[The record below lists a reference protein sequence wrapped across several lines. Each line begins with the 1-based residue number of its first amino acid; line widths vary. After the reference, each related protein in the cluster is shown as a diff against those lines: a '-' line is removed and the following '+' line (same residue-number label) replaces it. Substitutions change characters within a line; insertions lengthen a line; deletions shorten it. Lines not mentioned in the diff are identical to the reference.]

1 MRLVR
6 IKTKIKINQSAK
18 TSSIFSYILM
28 PLVLGIFLFSYVG
41 SGLAAEYNLNDSYSK
56 EIWQLNQE
64 INEKR
69 KAIDQLNKQ
78 TEIYKKTLA
87 QKQQKIT
94 SLSTQLGQINA
105 SIAQT
110 SLEVESL
117 GLQLDELNLKISST
131 QLKIQSKEQ
140 EIKTRQDN
148 IAKIVRALEMS
159 NKQDALLAVLS
170 DDGSLGDYFEKVRSL
185 EQLEETVFNN
195 LKEVQALHIALV
207 SDKSALEDDKKTVED
222 TRTDLDAK
230 KDTLESQKYVKNL
243 LLDQTKGEEQKYKVL
258 LEKSKKEVQAI
269 NSDIVNLEQVA
280 REKLNRQVQKGDL
293 GSTQDFMWPVPSHY
307 ITAYFHDPDY
317 PFRNVFE
324 HPAVDIRAAQGTA
337 IKAAKSGYVARAKNA
352 GMGYSYIMLVH
363 DNDLSTVYGHVS
375 KIIVSEDTYVTQ
387 GQIIGYSGGTPGTPG
402 AGNLTTAP
410 HLHFE
415 VRLNGIPVNP
425 LNYLP

>member
-1 MRLVR
+1 MFAHTLGSVMHKSLVFFVSG
-6 IKTKIKINQSAK
+6 IVIISVFSA
-18 TSSIFSYILM
+18 M
-28 PLVLGIFLFSYVG
+28 
-41 SGLAAEYNLNDSYSK
+41 AAEYNLTDTYNK

-78 TEIYKKTLA
+78 TEIYKKTLS

-94 SLSTQLGQINA
+94 SLSSQLGQINA

-117 GLQLDELNLKISST
+117 DLQIEELNLKLTSAE
-131 QLKIQSKEQ
+131 LKIQAKEA
-140 EIKTRQDN
+140 EIKGRQDSMAE
-148 IAKIVRALEMS
+148 IIRALEMS
-159 NKQDALLAVLS
+159 HKEDILLTILS
-170 DDGSLGDYFEKVRSL
+170 DRGTMADYFERVRTL
-185 EQLEETVFNN
+185 EQLENSVYDN
-195 LKEVQALHIALV
+195 LQEVQNLHIALL
-207 SDKSALEDDKKTVED
+207 SDQSSLEVDKKTLEE
-222 TRTDLDAK
+222 TMGDLDVK
-230 KDTLESQKYVKNL
+230 KDNLESQKYVKNL
-243 LLDQTKGEEQKYKVL
+243 LLDQTKGEEQKYKIL
-258 LEKSKKEVQAI
+258 LEKSRAEVKAI
-269 NSDIVNLEQVA
+269 NSDIVSLEQVA
-280 REKLNRQVQKGDL
+280 RDKLNRQVQKGDL
-293 GSTQDFMWPVPSHY
+293 GSTQEFIWPVPSRY
-307 ITAYFHDPDY
+307 VTAYFHDPDY

-324 HPAVDIRAAQGTA
+324 HPAVDVRAAQGTA

-375 KIIVSEDTYVTQ
+375 KISVTEDTYVTQ
-387 GQIIGYSGGTPGTPG
+387 GQIIGYSGGAPGTAG